1 VARLGVAAWA
11 PAFAPIASSRPRPR
25 SRAPACGPWRVMT
38 LITDGVETVQPATW
52 LALRSSEHANPQEH
66 GLAEHSRSATACR

>member
-1 VARLGVAAWA
+1 
-11 PAFAPIASSRPRPR
+11 
-25 SRAPACGPWRVMT
+25 MT